1 MRSCFCGKKLT
12 SMDDQISIVPYRSGH
27 RQAWFDLNEAW
38 ISKYFVMEPA
48 DYKSLRD
55 PEGYILDKGGH
66 ILIAERDGEAIG
78 TCGLIKMDHPRF
90 DYELA
95 KMCVSPQAQGLG
107 VGYRICQASLD
118 LARKLGA
125 RCVYLE
131 TNHQLTPAISL
142 YRKLGF
148 IDVAGLPSPY
158 ARCDVQLA
166 VEL

>member
-1 MRSCFCGKKLT
+1 
-12 SMDDQISIVPYRSGH
+12 MDNQVSIVPYRLDH

-38 ISKYFVMEPA
+38 ISRYFVMEPA

-66 ILIAERDGEAIG
+66 ILIAERDGKAIG
-78 TCGLIKMDHPRF
+78 TCALIKMNHPRF

-95 KMCVSPQAQGLG
+95 KMCVSPEAHGSG
-107 VGYRICQASLD
+107 VGYRICQATLE
-118 LARKLGA
+118 LARTLGA

-148 IDVAGLPSPY
+148 TDVEGLQSPY
-158 ARCDVQLA
+158 ARCDVKLA
-166 VEL
+166 VAL